1 MALPGRTQA
10 PLDFVNKK
18 GFDTAPL
25 WYTPRA
31 LEMFLSM
38 RAARPRNFGAVGGS
52 SPSLKKDV
60 SAIAYLRA
68 VGFLLA
74 LVLSAGLASAR
85 AEIIAYVDENGRRIY
100 VNVEDEEL
108 RVAVE
113 RGGVSAAQRL
123 LERRRGSMPGI
134 EQHIRQAAREHAV
147 DPLLI
152 HAIIQVESAWN
163 PRARSRKGALGL
175 MQLMPATGARFG
187 VRDFFDPKQNVT
199 GGVRYLRFLLD
210 RFDNDPELALA
221 GYNAGENAV
230 AAAGGVPPYRETR
243 EYLKRVNA
251 LYEFSRSH
259 VPGTGSIYQVADEH
273 GRTIYIND

>member
-1 MALPGRTQA
+1 M
-10 PLDFVNKK
+10 
-18 GFDTAPL
+18 
-25 WYTPRA
+25 
-31 LEMFLSM
+31 
-38 RAARPRNFGAVGGS
+38 
-52 SPSLKKDV
+52 
-60 SAIAYLRA
+60 AYLRA

-259 VPGTGSIYQVADEH
+259 VPGTGSIYQVADEQ

>member
-1 MALPGRTQA
+1 M
-10 PLDFVNKK
+10 
-18 GFDTAPL
+18 
-25 WYTPRA
+25 
-31 LEMFLSM
+31 
-38 RAARPRNFGAVGGS
+38 
-52 SPSLKKDV
+52 

-113 RGGVSAAQRL
+113 RGGASAAQHL

-134 EQHIRQAAREHAV
+134 EQHIRQAARENSV

-210 RFDNDPELALA
+210 RFDNDPQLALA
-221 GYNAGENAV
+221 AYNAGENAV

-259 VPGTGSIYQVADEH
+259 VPGTGSIYQVADEQ

>member
-1 MALPGRTQA
+1 M
-10 PLDFVNKK
+10 
-18 GFDTAPL
+18 
-25 WYTPRA
+25 
-31 LEMFLSM
+31 
-38 RAARPRNFGAVGGS
+38 
-52 SPSLKKDV
+52 
-60 SAIAYLRA
+60 SAIAYLTA

-113 RGGVSAAQRL
+113 RGGASAAQRL
-123 LERRRGSMPGI
+123 LERRRRSMPGI
-134 EQHIRQAAREHAV
+134 EQHIRQAARENSI

-187 VRDFFDPKQNVT
+187 VRNFFDPKQNVT

-210 RFDNDPELALA
+210 RFDNNPELALA
-221 GYNAGENAV
+221 AYNAGENAV
-230 AAAGGVPPYRETR
+230 ADAGGVPPYRETR
-243 EYLKRVNA
+243 EYLERVNA
-251 LYEFSRSH
+251 LYEFSRSR
-259 VPGTGSIYQVADEH
+259 VPGTGSIYLVADEN
-273 GRTIYIND
+273 GRAIYRND